1 VLDYT
6 PLTGEAR
13 AADQEGVRKLAL
25 LVTLAA
31 AILPAGSSA
40 EGPRPLALHVQGH
53 RLVDAA
59 GRPVR
64 LLGVDRAGAE
74 YACVQGWGLFD
85 GPTDDRSVAA
95 IRAWKA
101 NAVRLPLNESCWLGA
116 KGVDPRFGGE
126 RYRAAIAGFVARLH
140 RAGIYAILDLHWSSP
155 GARAATTQQAMA
167 DAAHAPAFWRSVATR
182 FRSDPAVVFD
192 LYNEPH
198 DVSWDCWRSGCV
210 APGGL
215 RAAGMQQ
222 LVDAVRSA
230 RARQPIMLT
239 GLRWGNDL
247 GGWLAHR
254 PSDPRGQ
261 LVAGFHVYDFNSC
274 ANAACWDATV
284 APIARSVPVV
294 TGELGQRGCAHGFV
308 DRFMRWA
315 DPAGVSYLGWGWN
328 TADCSG
334 FPALIADFSGR
345 PTRYGAGL
353 RAHLAALDR

>member
-1 VLDYT
+1 
-6 PLTGEAR
+6 
-13 AADQEGVRKLAL
+13 
-25 LVTLAA
+25 
-31 AILPAGSSA
+31 
-40 EGPRPLALHVQGH
+40 
-53 RLVDAA
+53 
-59 GRPVR
+59 
-64 LLGVDRAGAE
+64 
-74 YACVQGWGLFD
+74 
-85 GPTDDRSVAA
+85 
-95 IRAWKA
+95 
-101 NAVRLPLNESCWLGA
+101 
-116 KGVDPRFGGE
+116 
-126 RYRAAIAGFVARLH
+126 
-140 RAGIYAILDLHWSSP
+140 
-155 GARAATTQQAMA
+155 
-167 DAAHAPAFWRSVATR
+167 
-182 FRSDPAVVFD
+182 VVFD

-315 DPAGVSYLGWGWN
+315 DPSGVSYLGWGWN

-345 PTRYGAGL
+345 PTPYGAGL